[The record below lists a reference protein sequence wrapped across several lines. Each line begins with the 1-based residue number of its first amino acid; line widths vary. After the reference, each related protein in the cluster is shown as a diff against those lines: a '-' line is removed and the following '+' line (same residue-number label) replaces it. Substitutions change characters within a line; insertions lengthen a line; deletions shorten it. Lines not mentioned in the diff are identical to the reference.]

1 MGTVGSKITNV
12 RCQLIPS
19 WREPPEAPKIPGAS
33 RVIVE
38 ATKPPTYHVT
48 RGKSPKELVLKIVNA
63 GLNMPAGTVKV
74 RDGLVSSIQMFEPTP
89 GRADITINLETAT
102 TYTTHFETG
111 IPARLIVDLDRS
123 VFKPLFAN
131 ARILIDPGHGG
142 REPQAFSVTGLPESQ
157 VTLDVALRLE
167 SLLAQVGAR
176 TLLTR
181 REDIAVPLEERVKQ
195 AIREAPDLILSIHT
209 DVGPASSKPGPCC
222 YHGNSPAARR
232 LAGYLEEE
240 LVAKSSLPD
249 RGIAEIDPGLWTRV
263 QTPVVLVELAPIGS
277 RLQEGLLRGWDFRQK
292 LAQALFNGLR
302 RYQAEKARIPSSSLN
317 CSWQQIIPKTIPGI
331 K

>member
-33 RVIVE
+33 RVIIE
-38 ATKPPTYHVT
+38 ATKPPTYHIT

-63 GLNMPAGTVKV
+63 GLNMPPGTVKV
-74 RDGLVSSIQMFEPTP
+74 RDGLVSSIQVFEPTP
-89 GRADITINLETAT
+89 GRADITINLEMAT

-123 VFKPLFAN
+123 VFKPLFGN
-131 ARILIDPGHGG
+131 TRILIDPGHGG

-157 VTLDVALRLE
+157 VTLDVALRLQ

-176 TLLTR
+176 PLLTR
-181 REDIAVPLEERVKQ
+181 REDIAVPPEERVKQ
-195 AIREAPDLILSIHT
+195 AIREAPELILSIHT
-209 DVGPASSKPGPCC
+209 DVGPATTNPGPCC
-222 YHGNSPAARR
+222 YYHGAFPAARR

-249 RGIAEIDPGLWTRV
+249 RGIAEIDLGLWAKV
-263 QTPVVLVELAPIGS
+263 QAPVVLVELAPIGS

-302 RYQAEKARIPSSSLN
+302 RYLAEKARLPNSIQKYSLR
-317 CSWQQIIPKTIPGI
+317 QVL
-331 K
+331 